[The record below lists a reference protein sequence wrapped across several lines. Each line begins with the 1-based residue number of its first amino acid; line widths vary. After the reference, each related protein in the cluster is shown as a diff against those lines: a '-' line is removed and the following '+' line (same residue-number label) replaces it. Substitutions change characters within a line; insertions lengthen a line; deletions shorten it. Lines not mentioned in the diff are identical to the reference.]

1 MNAGFT
7 QSTAADEAA
16 VHAVEAAYDFAWN
29 AGDLASLLQLLTDG
43 VVIINPYGET
53 TTGRHEAELFFAALF
68 NGVGKGSRHSS
79 QIRGVHFVTPDV
91 ALVDAEAII
100 SDFGSGPEPVRHS
113 FTDVL
118 VRTGDGW
125 RINHVRA
132 YVFMPRP
139 GT

>member
-1 MNAGFT
+1 MSANFT
-7 QSTAADEAA
+7 KSTATDEAA
-16 VHAVEAAYDFAWN
+16 VRAIEATYDSAWN

-43 VVIINPYGET
+43 VVIVNPYGET
-53 TTGRHEAELFFAALF
+53 TAGRDEVELFFTVLF

-79 QIRGVHFVTPDV
+79 QIRSVHFVTPDV
-91 ALVDAEAII
+91 ALVDAEAVI
-100 SDFGSGPEPVRHS
+100 SDFGPGPEPVRHN

-118 VRTGDGW
+118 VRTSGGW
-125 RINHVRA
+125 RIDHVRA